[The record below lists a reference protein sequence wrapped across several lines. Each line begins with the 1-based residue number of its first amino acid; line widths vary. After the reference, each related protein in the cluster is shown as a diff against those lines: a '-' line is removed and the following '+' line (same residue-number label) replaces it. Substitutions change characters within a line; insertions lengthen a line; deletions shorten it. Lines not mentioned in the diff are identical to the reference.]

1 VERRAQLK
9 TDAERVLQVK
19 QIQVLIADSDAVI
32 RSGARAFLKGIPG
45 VQHVIEANDVG
56 EALHLVERHQ
66 PDLVLL
72 DPSTLQPRGLE
83 VTARITKEFPTTRV
97 IIFSYDAKG
106 THARQAFSAGAA
118 GFLLKSTTRAEFE
131 TAVNS
136 VARGRTYVS
145 PSIDYRRRDRQEE
158 LLHALTSRQRQILQ
172 LIAEGQSTKRIALTL
187 NISAKTVE
195 THRAQLMDRLD
206 IHNIVGLVR
215 YAINNGLIQLE
226 N

>member
-1 VERRAQLK
+1 
-9 TDAERVLQVK
+9 VK

-32 RSGARAFLKGIPG
+32 RRGARAFLTDIPG
-45 VQHVIEANDVG
+45 VKHVIEADDG
-56 EALHLVERHQ
+56 SEALRLVERYH

-72 DPSTLQPRGLE
+72 DPTTLHPKGFE
-83 VTARITKEFPTTRV
+83 VTARITKKFSTTRV
-97 IIFSYDAKG
+97 IIFSFDAKG
-106 THARQAFSAGAA
+106 EHARRALSAGAS
-118 GFLLKSTTRAEFE
+118 GFLLKSATRSEFE

-145 PSIDYRRRDRQEE
+145 PSVDYRRRDSQEE
-158 LLHALTSRQRQILQ
+158 LLPVLTVRQREILQ
-172 LIAEGQSTKRIALTL
+172 LIAEGQSTKQIALTL
-187 NISAKTVE
+187 NISVKTVE

-226 N
+226 D